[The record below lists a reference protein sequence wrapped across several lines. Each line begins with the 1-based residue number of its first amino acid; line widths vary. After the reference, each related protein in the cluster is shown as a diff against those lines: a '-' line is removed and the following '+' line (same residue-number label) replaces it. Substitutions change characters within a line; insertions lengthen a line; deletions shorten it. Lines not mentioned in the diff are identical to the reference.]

1 MWPPPNLKPMNICPT
16 IADNVQRIARQFQ
29 RAGLHYGHGTATARD
44 EAAWLVLHV
53 LGAPLDGGFD
63 DWARRPGP
71 GQQAEI
77 ERLAALRCETRQPL
91 AYLLGEAW
99 FAGLAFE
106 VSPDVLVPRSPIA
119 ELVLDGFRPFALPH
133 EGGRVLDLCTGS
145 GCIGIATAVYRA
157 DCRVDLAD
165 ISPAALAVA
174 ERNVARHGLAE
185 RVRCIESDL
194 FAALPTAGYD
204 LVVSNP
210 PYVPADEVGRLPG
223 EYLAEPR
230 LGLESGSDGLDAPL
244 AILLDAPRYLC
255 EDGVLICEVGESEER
270 LADLL
275 PEVPFLWLE
284 FRHGGSGVFVL
295 TREELIE
302 AAPGIAAAAG
312 NRVHVT

>member
-1 MWPPPNLKPMNICPT
+1 MWLPPCLIPVTTCPT
-16 IADNVQRIARQFQ
+16 IAENVERIAQQFQ
-29 RAGLHYGHGTATARD
+29 DAGLHFGHGTATARD

-53 LGAPLDGGFD
+53 LRAPLDGGFD
-63 DWARRPGP
+63 DWERRPDRAT
-71 GQQAEI
+71 QAEI
-77 ERLAALRCETRQPL
+77 ERLAALRCESRQPL

-99 FAGLAFE
+99 FAGLPFE

-119 ELVLDGFRPFALPH
+119 ELVLDGFRPFALPN

-145 GCIGIATAVYRA
+145 GCIGIATAVYRP

-165 ISPAALAVA
+165 ISAAALSVA
-174 ERNVARHGLAE
+174 ERNIARHGLAE
-185 RVRCIESDL
+185 RVRCFESDL
-194 FAALPTAGYD
+194 FAALPTTAYD

-210 PYVPADEVGRLPG
+210 PYVPAADVGRLPG

-270 LADLL
+270 LAALL
-275 PEVPFLWLE
+275 PGVPFLWLE
-284 FRHGGSGVFVL
+284 FRHGGSGVFLLTRQVL
-295 TREELIE
+295 TE
-302 AAPGIAAAAG
+302 AATSIAAAAG

>member
-1 MWPPPNLKPMNICPT
+1 MKIRPT
-16 IADNVQRIARQFQ
+16 IAESVERISRQFQ
-29 RAGLHYGHGTATARD
+29 NAGLHYGHGTATARD

-63 DWARRPGP
+63 DWAHRPGP

-119 ELVLDGFRPFALPH
+119 ELVLDGFRPFALPN

-145 GCIGIATAVYRA
+145 GCIGIATATYRP

-165 ISPAALAVA
+165 ISPAALSVA

-185 RVRCIESDL
+185 RVRCFESDL
-194 FAALPTAGYD
+194 FAALPRGAYD

-210 PYVPADEVGRLPG
+210 PYVPADDVGRLPG

-302 AAPGIAAAAG
+302 AAPSIAAAAG